1 MANKFRGEVGF
12 EVGDRKFTLCCTLH
26 ALAEI
31 QTELGVDG
39 LAGVFEKMRKVS
51 APDIL
56 VMLKALIRGGG
67 HEISD
72 EEFAALPLEPTAA
85 MDAVGEAFLGA
96 KLLPRVKSAG
106 VASGLDENRPS
117 DKSVKSDQASNLGES
132 GEHAAATG
140 SVDPGS
146 RAEAKN

>member
-1 MANKFRGEVGF
+1 MANKFRGEVDF
-12 EVGDRKFTLCCTLH
+12 EVGDRKFTLCCTLQ
-26 ALAEI
+26 ALAEM
-31 QTELGVDG
+31 QTEMGVGG

-72 EEFAALPLEPTAA
+72 EEFAALPLEPTTA

-96 KLLPRVKSAG
+96 KLLPKVESAG
-106 VASGLDENRPS
+106 VPEGSDDTIPNANEPTGAAEAVPQPDGGEVAPS
-117 DKSVKSDQASNLGES
+117 ETEGATDQA
-132 GEHAAATG
+132 A
-140 SVDPGS
+140 
-146 RAEAKN
+146 AKN